1 MQTVDITVLDTKRA
15 ELAALAE
22 QVALA
27 ERGAWEKKTLARN
40 PQLILGSLRVA
51 TVEEAATLS
60 HCHGEICEIRCAYT
74 GANGECA
81 ETRIVNKQDA
91 FQVRYCLEHKSESKK
106 AARTAKKAVDA
117 NDPVKAQAAIA
128 RKMAALQ
135 AKLAKLEGGEEAT
148 VEEATDT
155 ASAG

>member
-1 MQTVDITVLDTKRA
+1 MDTNSTTVLDTKRA

-22 QVALA
+22 RVEQA
-27 ERGAWEKKTLARN
+27 ERLAWEKKTIARN
-40 PQLILGSLRVA
+40 PQLVLGSLRIA

-60 HCHGEICEIRCAYT
+60 HCHGEIAEIRCAYT
-74 GANGECA
+74 GTNGECG

-106 AARTAKKAVDA
+106 AARAAKSAVDA
-117 NDPVKAQAAIA
+117 NDPAKAQAAIA

-135 AKLAKLEGGEEAT
+135 AKLAKMEG
-148 VEEATDT
+148 VEEAVVEAVDT